1 METLDFEVRY
11 EADITNQSPGRLVGT
26 LLTYEQRAADRAELF
41 TSGSL
46 HWPENG
52 IIINQQHDRARPIVR
67 AVPFEQDGAV
77 LVDVALPNTTAGR
90 DAATNVREGI
100 FTGLSVEFRSEIEG
114 QRVKHYGRYAGLYS
128 ARLAWWIP
136 LLIRAV
142 RLKFGKSHTLTLG
155 ASLHGCNSH
164 HR

>member
-1 METLDFEVRY
+1 METLDFEVRF
-11 EADITNQSPGRLVGT
+11 EADISNQSPGRLVGV

-114 QRVKHYGRYAGLYS
+114 KRGPLREIRRALLGAAGLVDTASYKGS
-128 ARLAWWIP
+128 TVE
-136 LLIRAV
+136 V
-142 RLKFGKSHTLTLG
+142 REKSHANPWSIFTWL
-155 ASLHGCNSH
+155 
-164 HR
+164 